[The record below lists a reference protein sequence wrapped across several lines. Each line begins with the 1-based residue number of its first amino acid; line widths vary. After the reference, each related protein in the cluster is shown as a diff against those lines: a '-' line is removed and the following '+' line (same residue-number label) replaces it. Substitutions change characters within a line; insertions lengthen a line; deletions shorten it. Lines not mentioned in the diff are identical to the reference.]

1 MSEGA
6 YLSKASRKE
15 MENMPQVVLIGLIDL
30 AARAIAIAIKHS
42 EMEERKEV
50 HGECRYL
57 E

>member
-1 MSEGA
+1 MSAGA
-6 YLSKASRKE
+6 HLCKASRKE